1 MTDSSRSENYYQ
13 EAHHFEKQFN
23 RISSDPKFYSLE
35 EKTFGS
41 VGISAPTGVSCTF
54 LPGRHANGH
63 PGEAALVSLKPA
75 RPPVLPQQ
83 EAPGA
88 RTGRH
93 LHGTRG
99 FRTKPRGPQGRAGI
113 THYLSREWHF
123 DGDRNQLGQ
132 ETPVE
137 CNHEHHWVTIR
148 EHQRHLQE
156 HKGKPCNPPGKK
168 SVISIPDET
177 DFSSE
182 NVTLC
187 VNTWFLSFHN
197 HVTSTT

>member
-13 EAHHFEKQFN
+13 EAHHFEKWFN

-35 EKTFGS
+35 EKTFVS
-41 VGISAPTGVSCTF
+41 VGISAPTGVLAPFSHGDTRRASGQSCPS
-54 LPGRHANGH
+54 LS
-63 PGEAALVSLKPA
+63 EARL
-75 RPPVLPQQ
+75 PVLPQQ

-93 LHGTRG
+93 LQGTRG
-99 FRTKPRGPQGRAGI
+99 FRTKPQGPQALAGI
-113 THYLSREWHF
+113 TRYLSRERHF

-137 CNHEHHWVTIR
+137 RNHEHHWVTVR

-156 HKGKPCNPPGKK
+156 HKGKPCNPPGEK